1 MRRGV
6 AVVVTGAGSAS
17 RSPVRFPFRGLKNS
31 PLFMK
36 ALSDHWCYDDIWW
49 DSIWIALYKSWE
61 ILSIRVCVLICGEP
75 IRRRCD
81 DILAKYPHV
90 DVQHIIYDVVV
101 KNHSRRFQ
109 KDDS

>member
-1 MRRGV
+1 M
-6 AVVVTGAGSAS
+6 
-17 RSPVRFPFRGLKNS
+17 RFPFRGLKNS

-49 DSIWIALYKSWE
+49 DSIWIALYNLGKFCLYVFVFS
-61 ILSIRVCVLICGEP
+61 ICGEP